1 MGNKLENKLKYL
13 IVRNHTF
20 KKCESISQKSPRLRS
35 GISYGILQML
45 QPEIRIDMM
54 VGVLARDGIKRWHSL
69 VEPSQGWGVHRCDT
83 EGRGQIP
90 SIILYCAMFKLIN
103 DYD

>member
-54 VGVLARDGIKRWHSL
+54 VDVLARDGIKRWHSL
-69 VEPSQGWGVHRCDT
+69 VEPIQGGGAHRWDTGV
-83 EGRGQIP
+83 RGANPFNNPVLRDIQT
-90 SIILYCAMFKLIN
+90 
-103 DYD
+103 D

>member
-1 MGNKLENKLKYL
+1 MENKLENKLKYL

-54 VGVLARDGIKRWHSL
+54 VDVLARDGIKRWHSL

-83 EGRGQIP
+83 GGRGQIP
-90 SIILYCAMFKLIN
+90 SIICTAQCSN
-103 DYD
+103 